1 VALLLEKDFPS
12 VIFSISTLPMLSELQ
27 PYINWLTNRYVLA
40 FSLATV
46 WMLFFDQYD
55 LRSQYQL
62 HQKIKEM
69 EEDKVYYQTQIK
81 AMISEKELLLTDPDK
96 LETFAREQ
104 YFMKKE
110 EEDLF
115 IIVEPSKKKVG
126 ILR

>member
-1 VALLLEKDFPS
+1 MA
-12 VIFSISTLPMLSELQ
+12 IQPMLLELQ
-27 PYINWLTNRYVLA
+27 PYINWLTNRYVLT
-40 FSLATV
+40 FSLAAV

-62 HQKIKEM
+62 YQKIKQM
-69 EEDKVYYQTQIK
+69 EEDKLYYQNQIEAIIK
-81 AMISEKELLLTDPDK
+81 EKHLLLTDPNT

-115 IIVEPSKKKVG
+115 IIVESSKKKPG
-126 ILR
+126 LLR

>member
-1 VALLLEKDFPS
+1 VALLLEKKLSFYS
-12 VIFSISTLPMLSELQ
+12 LATQAMLSEYQ
-27 PYINWLTNRYVLA
+27 PYISWLTNRYVLT
-40 FSLATV
+40 FSIAAV

-62 HQKIKEM
+62 YQKIKEM
-69 EEDKVYYQTQIK
+69 EADKVYYQNQIRATIK
-81 AMISEKELLLTDPDK
+81 EKELLLTDPNA

-115 IIVEPSKKKVG
+115 IIVAPSKKKLG